1 MPQAP
6 SMKSSGRHMR
16 HGIMKSARNKWIAL
30 LSVCMLVVLMG
41 FGGAILLRL
50 RANLHTEPLNI
61 SDFTGAVENGALD
74 ILIIGSD
81 TRKGNN
87 GAYGNDDDRNSEAR
101 SDVMM
106 LLQISAD
113 RKNVNVLSFPRDL
126 MVSIPKCTDPKT
138 SKEYGAED
146 DMQINESLA
155 RGGPGCTAATIS
167 KLTGVHIDHF
177 MLVDFN
183 AVKELS
189 RVVGGVQV
197 CVDNPIDDEYSGLK
211 LPAGNSTIEGEQALA
226 FLRSRHGF
234 GDGSDIGRIQ
244 AQQGFLSAL
253 LRKVKAEGTL
263 DNPNKLLSIAEAITQ
278 NVTVDNDMGSPNEI
292 AGIGATIGGIDLSQV
307 VFATVP
313 TEPWDQDPN
322 RLQLSSEAEPVLQRL
337 RDDKSLKVEEPAAQ
351 NDNAPAQLDKSV
363 PITVY
368 NATGLDGRAASLA
381 SVISGLGYT
390 SVTPASSAESST
402 ATTISYGEGYE
413 AEAREIADKMHITQ
427 VVQNDQ
433 VTGVTLTIGTDFP
446 SGDAM
451 EKQDSQIAGGATGQ
465 TADQATC
472 QHAFAY

>member
-113 RKNVNVLSFPRDL
+113 RKNINVLSFPRDL
-126 MVSIPKCTDPKT
+126 VVSIPKCTDPKT
-138 SKEYGAED
+138 NKAYEAED
-146 DMQINESLA
+146 DIQINESLA

-189 RVVGGVQV
+189 RVVGGVEV
-197 CVDNPIDDEYSGLK
+197 CVDNPVNDEYSGLN
-211 LPAGNSTIEGEQALA
+211 LPAGNSKVEGEQALA

-263 DNPNKLLSIAEAITQ
+263 DNPNKLLNIAEAITQ
-278 NVTVDNDMGSPNEI
+278 NVTVDDDLGNPNEI
-292 AGIGATIGGIDLSQV
+292 AGIGATIGGIDLSEV
-307 VFATVP
+307 VFATIP
-313 TEPWDQDPN
+313 TEPWNQDPN
-322 RLQLSSEAEPVLQRL
+322 RLQLTSEAQSVFQRL
-337 RDDKSLKVEEPAAQ
+337 RDDKSLKVEEAKQ
-351 NDNAPAQLDKSV
+351 GDSAPAQLDKSI

-368 NATGLDGRAASLA
+368 NATGIDGRAAALA
-381 SVISGLGYT
+381 RIIGNLGYT
-390 SVTPASSAESST
+390 SVTPASTAESVST
-402 ATTISYGEGYE
+402 TTISYGEGYE
-413 AEAREIADKMHITQ
+413 AEAREIAAKMNITR
-427 VVQNDQ
+427 VEPNAQ

-451 EKQDSQIAGGATGQ
+451 EKQDSQIAGGAAGQ